1 MFVSISEVLKNP
13 LFKQAKILAGK
24 KGVSRKVKRIS
35 VFDCP
40 YREALVESGILVEG
54 DVFLTC
60 LEQFRYE
67 QENIYVY
74 LDALIRSRCA
84 ALFVVTG
91 DMLHVMTEEAL
102 KMCEENDLPVVLIP
116 EDYPYAMIIDT
127 VNKYIAMDNL
137 NTINSLK
144 LEKIMYGNLHS
155 SEKMEVLY
163 SINPNMKQYLRV
175 INVAGEFTSDIAL
188 MELHIYYL
196 NQKEDIY
203 VRNKN
208 FMTFILSADSEK
220 ELRAHS
226 DVTAVR
232 IGEFMD
238 SPMVGY
244 SRIYSRKDIGNALE
258 EGKRALET
266 AKTMNITR
274 QAYNPLSVLQ
284 LLLSIRDTQ
293 EAHDFYQAY
302 VNAIREK
309 VSAENLRETLL
320 TIENFVAY
328 SGSFSETARIMN
340 QHENTIRY
348 RVNKVRAALGMEE
361 DQVKFYET
369 IAIAVKLRT
378 MIREKL

>member
-1 MFVSISEVLKNP
+1 MFASVSEVLKNP
-13 LFKQAKILAGK
+13 LFKQAEILAGK
-24 KGVSRKVKRIS
+24 RGISRKVKRVS

-40 YREALVESGILVEG
+40 YRADLVESGILAEG
-54 DVFLTC
+54 DIFLTC

-67 QENIYVY
+67 RENIHTY
-74 LDALIRSRCA
+74 LDALIRSGCA
-84 ALFVVTG
+84 SLFVVTG

-116 EDYPYAMIIDT
+116 EDYPYAVILDT
-127 VNKYIAMDNL
+127 VNRYIAMDQL

-144 LEKIMYGNLHS
+144 LEKIMYGNLNS
-155 SEKMEVLY
+155 GDKMEVLY

-175 INVAGEFTSDIAL
+175 INATGDFTSDIAL
-188 MELHIYYL
+188 TELHTYFL
-196 NQKEDIY
+196 NQREDVY
-203 VRNKN
+203 VRNRN
-208 FMTFILSADSEK
+208 FMTFILSADNEK
-220 ELRAHS
+220 DLRAHS

-238 SPMVGY
+238 SPVLGY
-244 SRIYSRKDIGNALE
+244 SRIYSRKDIGYALE

-274 QAYNPLSVLQ
+274 QTYDPLSVLQ
-284 LLLSIRDTQ
+284 LLLPVRDTQ
-293 EAHDFYQAY
+293 EAYDFYHAY
-302 VNAIREK
+302 VNAIRKK
-309 VSAENLRETLL
+309 VSAENLTETLL

-328 SGSFSETARIMN
+328 SGNFSETARVMN

-361 DQVKFYET
+361 DQVKFFET

-378 MIREKL
+378 LIRESL